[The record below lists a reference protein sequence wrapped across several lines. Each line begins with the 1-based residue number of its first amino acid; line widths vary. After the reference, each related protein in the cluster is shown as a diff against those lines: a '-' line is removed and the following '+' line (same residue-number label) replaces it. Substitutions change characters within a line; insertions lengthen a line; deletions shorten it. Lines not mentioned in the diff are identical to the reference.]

1 MLLSIVLTLS
11 CAELLARG
19 SNEALRACSS
29 GAKSSHE
36 SVKKNHLDLAIVIDE
51 SLKPLYNKKYRIQ
64 EFLTE
69 AVAKAPQ
76 NQEAIEE
83 SLNRNLKNLLDGKTN
98 EDSETDI
105 IHAISQVFTK
115 VGKDI
120 PAVKEIADNYSL
132 KLRLNANAESKEGQ
146 AGQEKSSSNENN
158 DSKGPGRFEMKVDD
172 NLSVGADGGV
182 SPESQGTPSKPE
194 GYVFFRLK
202 Y

>member
-1 MLLSIVLTLS
+1 MLRIFKSLLLIVLTLS
-11 CAELLARG
+11 CDELLARG
-19 SNEALRACSS
+19 SSDTHRACSS

-36 SVKKNHLDLAIVIDE
+36 TIKKNYLDLAIVIDE

-69 AVAKAPQ
+69 AVVKAPQ
-76 NQEAIEE
+76 NQKDIEE
-83 SLNRNLKNLLDGKTN
+83 SLNRNLKNLLEDKTN

-105 IHAISQVFTK
+105 IYAISQVFTK
-115 VGKDI
+115 VGEDI

-132 KLRLNANAESKEGQ
+132 KLRLNANADPKVSL
-146 AGQEKSSSNENN
+146 NENK
-158 DSKGPGRFEMKVDD
+158 DSGGPGRLEMKVGD

-182 SPESQGTPSKPE
+182 SPEGRGTPSKPE
-194 GYVFFRLK
+194 GYVYFHLK